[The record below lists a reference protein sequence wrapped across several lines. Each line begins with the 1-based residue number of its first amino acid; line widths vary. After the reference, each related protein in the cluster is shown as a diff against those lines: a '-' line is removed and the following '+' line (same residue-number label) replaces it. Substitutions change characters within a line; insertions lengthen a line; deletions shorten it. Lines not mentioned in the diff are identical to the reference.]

1 MRRVYDQGRVIT
13 LLKYVVLVLA
23 YVFGFAST
31 LLVAAFVT
39 AFSI

>member
-1 MRRVYDQGRVIT
+1 MRRGYDQGRTIT

-23 YVFGFAST
+23 YVIGFASM
-31 LLVAAFVT
+31 LLIAAFVT